1 MSVLLIDIGNTRIKW
16 QTRQQGEILAEGH
29 VDKDKAPHYAW
40 PDGIGE
46 VAVSSVST
54 NEELHELFGARYGDR
69 LRWIAHPVEGHAGFH
84 HCYADPKR
92 LGVDRWLAML
102 GARAIFNDDLLVV
115 DAGTALTLDLLDEN
129 NQHVGGYIV
138 PGIQMAQR
146 ALFGGTDRVRPFSD
160 EQHDTNLAPG
170 KSTVACVEAGVLHQ
184 QVALV
189 KSVAENH
196 KDFRLVITGG
206 DGAQLAD
213 WLDSGYYPN
222 LIFDGM
228 ELLCAG

>member
-16 QTRQQGEILAEGH
+16 QTRRQGQILAEGH

-40 PDGIGE
+40 PDEVDE

-54 NEELHELFGARYGDR
+54 NEELHELFDARYGHR

-84 HCYADPKR
+84 HCYTDPKR

-102 GARAIFNDDLLVV
+102 GARAMFTDHLLVV
-115 DAGTALTLDLLDEN
+115 DAGTALTLDLLDES
-129 NQHVGGYIV
+129 NQHHGGYIV
-138 PGIQMAQR
+138 PGQQMAQR

-160 EQHDTNLAPG
+160 ERHDTDLAPG
-170 KSTVACVEAGVLHQ
+170 KSTVACVSAGIVHQ

-189 KSVAENH
+189 KSVAYSH
-196 KDFRLVITGG
+196 QDYRLVITGG
-206 DGAQLAD
+206 DGAQLAE

>member
-1 MSVLLIDIGNTRIKW
+1 MFS
-16 QTRQQGEILAEGH
+16 
-29 VDKDKAPHYAW
+29 
-40 PDGIGE
+40 
-46 VAVSSVST
+46 
-54 NEELHELFGARYGDR
+54 
-69 LRWIAHPVEGHAGFH
+69 
-84 HCYADPKR
+84 
-92 LGVDRWLAML
+92 
-102 GARAIFNDDLLVV
+102 DDLLVV
-115 DAGTALTLDLLDEN
+115 DAGTALTLDLLDKD
-129 NQHVGGYIV
+129 NQHRGGYIV

-146 ALFGGTDRVRPFSD
+146 ALFGGTDLVRPFNDERHDSD
-160 EQHDTNLAPG
+160 LNPG
-170 KSTVACVEAGVLHQ
+170 ESTVGCVTAGVLHQ